1 MALLFTSQ
9 TSFEERTQQKQTSV
23 LLLCF
28 SSWSEVMFSSISFVL
43 LATWWRGKRIT
54 HAGNLVLKLK
64 SINNQVEELYS
75 NHKDRKAN
83 PLLNNMH
90 QAVQKWLR

>member
-43 LATWWRGKRIT
+43 LATWWRRK
-54 HAGNLVLKLK
+54 
-64 SINNQVEELYS
+64 EL
-75 NHKDRKAN
+75 HTQAN
-83 PLLNNMH
+83 
-90 QAVQKWLR
+90 